1 MEKQTVS
8 FNAENWVTGEDS
20 VTYYTFKDGHV
31 KFAYRGKN
39 WILSPEVPDGHGF
52 SSTRRLYL
60 AEKTMSEFPYVKM
73 CRYGKDPAWTATD
86 DDYINGI
93 TREDRDPVVAACKI
107 LANIL

>member
-20 VTYYTFKDGHV
+20 VTYHTLKDGSV
-31 KFAYRGKN
+31 KFAYRGEN
-39 WILSPEVPDGHGF
+39 WILTPEVADVHGF
-52 SSTRRLYL
+52 SFTRRLYL
-60 AEKTMSEFPYVKM
+60 EGKICRGYTYVKM
-73 CRYGKDPAWTATD
+73 CRYGKEPAWTATD

-93 TREDRDPVVAACKI
+93 TREDHDPVVAACKI

>member
-20 VTYYTFKDGHV
+20 VTYRTLKDGNV
-31 KFAYRGKN
+31 KFAYRGEN
-39 WILSPEVPDGHGF
+39 WILSPEVPDAHGF
-52 SSTRRLYL
+52 STRRLYL

-73 CRYGKDPAWTATD
+73 YRFSMASDWTATD

-93 TREDRDPVVAACKI
+93 TREDHDPVVAACKI
-107 LANIL
+107 LANII

>member
-1 MEKQTVS
+1 MKSQTVS
-8 FNAENWVTGEDS
+8 FNAENWITGEDS
-20 VTYYTFKDGHV
+20 VTYRTLKDGNV
-31 KFAYRGKN
+31 KFAYRGEN

-52 SSTRRLYL
+52 STRRLYL

-107 LANIL
+107 LANII